1 MATKKKST
9 ASKKKAAPAAKKA
22 KAVKKVAVKKAP
34 AKKKPQPKAKPAPKK
49 AVKKAP
55 AKKKV
60 IAKAKPAAKPAKK
73 PVKKAAPA
81 AKAKAKGKAQVKAAP
96 AVKPPKSAGIND
108 KPIIRTGPSIAP
120 RNLGLNPL
128 QALRGAP
135 PKNKGAKEK
144 PLTKKEIELHRDMLY
159 KLRDRV
165 IDEISFLANDN
176 LNKSSKD
183 ASGDL
188 SSYSFHMADQGT
200 DNFDREFAASL
211 LNSEHDVLYEID
223 EALRRIEQGAY
234 GICEQS
240 GEPIERER
248 LRALPFA
255 RYCVAVQAE
264 IERGKPK
271 YRPFRRTSIQG
282 ADAM

>member
-1 MATKKKST
+1 MASKKKSS
-9 ASKKKAAPAAKKA
+9 ASKKKAAPAARKA
-22 KAVKKVAVKKAP
+22 KAVKKPAPKAKT
-34 AKKKPQPKAKPAPKK
+34 AKKPQPKAKPA
-49 AVKKAP
+49 VKKAP
-55 AKKKV
+55 AKK
-60 IAKAKPAAKPAKK
+60 
-73 PVKKAAPA
+73 AP
-81 AKAKAKGKAQVKAAP
+81 AKAKAVVKAKPVAKTAKKPAATAVAPVKKSAP
-96 AVKPPKSAGIND
+96 AKAPAAAKPPKTAGIND

-120 RNLGLNPL
+120 RNLGVNPL

-144 PLTKKEIELHRDMLY
+144 PLSAKEIDLHRDMLF

-211 LNSEHDVLYEID
+211 LNSEHDVLYEIE
-223 EALRRIEQGAY
+223 EALRRIEQGTY